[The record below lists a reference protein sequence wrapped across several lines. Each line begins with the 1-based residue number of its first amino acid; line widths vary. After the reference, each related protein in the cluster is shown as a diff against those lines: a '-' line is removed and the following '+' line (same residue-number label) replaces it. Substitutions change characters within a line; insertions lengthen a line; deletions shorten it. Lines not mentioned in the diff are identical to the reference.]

1 FTDSLILIIIVL
13 VALLGSLENLL
24 QCLDQVE
31 EERIR
36 KALMQDSEQAILCK
50 NLATLRSDL
59 PSYMVPFKVPDFV
72 FRKPEDNG
80 EKLISLLRAIGA
92 YAEGSSADSIIRR
105 VTYLWNKL
113 KL

>member
-1 FTDSLILIIIVL
+1 
-13 VALLGSLENLL
+13 
-24 QCLDQVE
+24 
-31 EERIR
+31 
-36 KALMQDSEQAILCK
+36 MQDSEQAILCK